1 MLTESEK
8 RAFFEDGYVVVR
20 ELIDGDELETRR
32 ERYADL
38 VLGRAPEF
46 PERHIS
52 RRDSGQAPVLELPDP
67 HGERHHRRG
76 TQVFPKG
83 EELTRHS
90 ASSS

>member
-1 MLTESEK
+1 MLTGSEK

-20 ELIDGDELETRR
+20 ELIDGDELETLR

-38 VLGRAPEF
+38 VIGRAPEF